1 MVRKSIGKHIEWLKN
16 ELKDVDRDLDE
27 TIKKS
32 PVWRAKDKLLQS
44 APGVGDGLSRTL
56 ISELPELGRLS
67 HKQISALVGV
77 APLARDSGRFRG
89 RRSIWGGRASVRSIL
104 YMATVT
110 AVRFNPAIREFHQ
123 RLRARGKPPKVALTA
138 CMHKFL
144 TILNAMMRD
153 DSPWINVAST

>member
-1 MVRKSIGKHIEWLKN
+1 M
-16 ELKDVDRDLDE
+16 
-27 TIKKS
+27 
-32 PVWRAKDKLLQS
+32 
-44 APGVGDGLSRTL
+44 GDGLSRTL

-153 DSPWINVAST
+153 DSPWTNVAST